1 MDSDVAHG
9 RDRSISCREDSWIQ
23 IDRDL
28 LAELREQS
36 GIVRH
41 SGSASDLRADPAL
54 VRAYP
59 GEHERAT

>member
-1 MDSDVAHG
+1 
-9 RDRSISCREDSWIQ
+9 
-23 IDRDL
+23 

-41 SGSASDLRADPAL
+41 TGSASDLRADPAL